1 MLSFC
6 ELLNNIYFQIFL
18 FVIIFTPI
26 LIITIIISNKKSNF
40 TQVPHIDNLEHY
52 ELIHPGENKEEK
64 NKNNNEKN
72 NKNNNENDNDFF
84 IPPDYGSEEIKNT
97 PENTKMRPN
106 KIYRQKTGREM
117 YEEEQFVSIYD
128 ANFGGMLGTN
138 MGLSK

>member
-6 ELLNNIYFQIFL
+6 ELLNNIYFQIVLLVLIFL
-18 FVIIFTPI
+18 PV
-26 LIITIIISNKKSNF
+26 LIVTIIISNKKSNF
-40 TQVPHIDNLEHY
+40 TQVPHIDDLEHY
-52 ELIHPGENKEEK
+52 VLVNS
-64 NKNNNEKN
+64 NE
-72 NKNNNENDNDFF
+72 NNENKNEY
-84 IPPDYGSEEIKNT
+84 IPPDYGKKEIKNT

-128 ANFGGMLGTN
+128 SNFGGMLGTN